1 MKKDNLLKM
10 RLQMFAEDLPPKEDD
25 PGEEGGNQDEP
36 TVKVAEMKRRLEKEN
51 ERHEAELARFE
62 AEKAQ
67 AIQDAIE
74 KTKKEATLSGKELE
88 KYREEEAK
96 RKEQSYLD
104 RIAEL
109 ERDRTRREL
118 KDEAIRT
125 LGEKALPINERVL
138 NFVVKDTAEETL
150 QAIEDMA
157 FIISEQKNEKAA
169 SQPPRTS
176 GGLQT
181 NNNMGG
187 TTFDILKNL
196 TKGE

>member
-1 MKKDNLLKM
+1 MTEEVKTVETNEKVDT
-10 RLQMFAEDLPPKEDD
+10 QEDK
-25 PGEEGGNQDEP
+25 
-36 TVKVAEMKRRLEKEN
+36 TVAVAEMKRRIEKEK
-51 ERHEAELARFE
+51 ERYESELATIK
-62 AEKAQ
+62 AEQDK

-74 KTKKEATLSGKELE
+74 KAKKEATLSGKELE

-109 ERDRTRREL
+109 ERESTRREL

-125 LGEKALPINERVL
+125 LCEKALPINERVL
-138 NFVVKDTAEETL
+138 KFVVKDTAEETL

-157 FIISEQKNEKAA
+157 AIILEQKNEKAA

-176 GGLQT
+176 GGLGAQT
-181 NNNMGG
+181 ASNADV
-187 TTFDILKNL
+187 FDKAKI
-196 TKGE
+196 TGF

>member
-1 MKKDNLLKM
+1 MTEVVETVETNEEVDT
-10 RLQMFAEDLPPKEDD
+10 QEDK
-25 PGEEGGNQDEP
+25 
-36 TVKVAEMKRRLEKEN
+36 TVAVAEMKRRIEKEK
-51 ERHEAELARFE
+51 ERYENELARFE
-62 AEKAQ
+62 AEKEQ
-67 AIQDAIE
+67 AIQEAIE
-74 KTKKEATLSGKELE
+74 KAKKEATLSGKELE

-109 ERDRTRREL
+109 ERESTRREL

>member
-1 MKKDNLLKM
+1 MTEVVETVETNEQVDT
-10 RLQMFAEDLPPKEDD
+10 QEDK
-25 PGEEGGNQDEP
+25 
-36 TVKVAEMKRRLEKEN
+36 TVAVAEMKRRIEKEK
-51 ERHEAELARFE
+51 ERYENELAQVK
-62 AEKAQ
+62 AEQ
-67 AIQDAIE
+67 ERVMQEAIE
-74 KTKKEATLSGKELE
+74 KAKKEATLSGKELE

-109 ERDRTRREL
+109 EREHTRREL

-125 LGEKALPINERVL
+125 LGEKKLPVNEDVL
-138 NFVVKDTAEETL
+138 NLVVKDTADETL
-150 QAIEDMA
+150 KAIDA
-157 FIISEQKNEKAA
+157 ISKIVMEIKNESA
-169 SQPPRTS
+169 STTAPRTS

>member
-1 MKKDNLLKM
+1 MTEVVETVETNEQVDT
-10 RLQMFAEDLPPKEDD
+10 QEDK
-25 PGEEGGNQDEP
+25 
-36 TVKVAEMKRRLEKEN
+36 TVAVAEMKRRIEKEK
-51 ERHEAELARFE
+51 ERYENELAAIK
-62 AEKAQ
+62 AE
-67 AIQDAIE
+67 QDKLVQEAIE
-74 KTKKEATLSGKELE
+74 KAKKEATLAGKELE

-109 ERDRTRREL
+109 EREHTRREL

-125 LGEKALPINERVL
+125 LGTKKLPVNEDVL
-138 NFVVKDTAEETL
+138 NLVVKDTAEDTL
-150 QAIEDMA
+150 KAIDA
-157 FIISEQKNEKAA
+157 ISNLVMEIKNESA
-169 SQPPRTS
+169 STTPPRTS

>member
-1 MKKDNLLKM
+1 MTEVVETVETNEQVDT
-10 RLQMFAEDLPPKEDD
+10 QEDK
-25 PGEEGGNQDEP
+25 
-36 TVKVAEMKRRLEKEN
+36 TVAVAEMKRRIEKEK
-51 ERHEAELARFE
+51 ERYENELAAIK
-62 AEKAQ
+62 AE
-67 AIQDAIE
+67 QDKLVQEAIE
-74 KTKKEATLSGKELE
+74 KAKKEATLSGKELE

-109 ERDRTRREL
+109 EREHTRREL

-125 LGEKALPINERVL
+125 LGEKSLPINERVL

-157 FIISEQKNEKAA
+157 FIISEQKNEKAV